1 MSQRRKFRLYIA
13 LALYVP
19 LLTLL
24 IYGIGSTA
32 VQRLVPPALFL
43 TTIALLFWRFPEG
56 GLLQISDLRFYIALA
71 LFVPYAALLIHGP
84 TPVERRMGGAL
95 AYVSAMLGLLF
106 WPKSLRFRR
115 DRF

>member
-24 IYGIGSTA
+24 ISGIGSTA

-43 TTIALLFWRFPEG
+43 TTIALLFWRFP
-56 GLLQISDLRFYIALA
+56 
-71 LFVPYAALLIHGP
+71 
-84 TPVERRMGGAL
+84 
-95 AYVSAMLGLLF
+95 
-106 WPKSLRFRR
+106 
-115 DRF
+115 